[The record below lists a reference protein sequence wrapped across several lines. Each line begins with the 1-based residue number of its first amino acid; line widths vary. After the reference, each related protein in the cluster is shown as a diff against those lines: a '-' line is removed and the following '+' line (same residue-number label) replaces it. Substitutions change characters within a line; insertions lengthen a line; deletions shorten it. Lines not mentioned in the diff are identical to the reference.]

1 MRLAAVRQT
10 IIVALL
16 AALLAPLVQAHDNTP
31 YIELGVGRSVGSGDL
46 NHAGVNAVGTPNYN
60 VDYATMTGFAVG
72 YQLTNGLRLELDFRD
87 RDLDIGG
94 VRSVATRPQSAFTA
108 APEEEF
114 NAGGTTN
121 SRTRMLNIAYVGKL
135 TKKRW
140 TGYVKAGAGEAKNR
154 VQALIDV
161 QPTYGLLGDSPVEYS
176 EGSNRE
182 FAWSAGAGV
191 HFHLRDRIEL
201 GIDYQYSNLGDA
213 DTEFS
218 VLGDRLSHDRLAV
231 HELSARIRFN
241 F

>member
-1 MRLAAVRQT
+1 MRPLLFTVLTPILVAV
-10 IIVALL
+10 LSS
-16 AALLAPLVQAHDNTP
+16 PSSAHENTP
-31 YIELGVGRSVGSGDL
+31 YLEVGIGRSVGSGDL
-46 NHAGVNAVGTPNYN
+46 NHGGVNAVGTPNYA
-60 VDYATMTGFAVG
+60 VDYATVVGFAIG
-72 YQLTNGLRLELDFRD
+72 YQLTNGLRIELDFRD

-94 VRSVATRPQSAFTA
+94 IRNVPTRPQSAFIG

-161 QPTYGLLGDSPVEYS
+161 QPTYGQLGEQPQEYA

-191 HFHLRDRIEL
+191 HFHLRDSIEL

-213 DTEFS
+213 DSEFS
-218 VLGDRLSHDRLAV
+218 ALGDRLEHDRLAV
-231 HELSARIRFN
+231 HELSARIRYSF
-241 F
+241 

>member
-1 MRLAAVRQT
+1 MRPALITASFFSLLTVLSPFTAA
-10 IIVALL
+10 
-16 AALLAPLVQAHDNTP
+16 HENTP
-31 YIELGVGRSVGSGDL
+31 YIELGVGRSVASGDL
-46 NHAGVNAVGTPNYN
+46 HHAGLNSAGTPNYGVN
-60 VDYATMTGFAVG
+60 YATAVGFAIG
-72 YQLTNGLRLELDFRD
+72 YQLTNGLRLEVDFRD
-87 RDLDIGG
+87 RDIDVGG
-94 VRSVATRPQSAFTA
+94 LRNVATRPQSAFIG

-154 VQALIDV
+154 AQATIDV
-161 QPTYGLLGDSPVEYS
+161 QPTFGLLGEPALEYA

-191 HFHLRDRIEL
+191 MFHLRDRIEL

-213 DTEFS
+213 DSEAS
-218 VLGDRLSHDRLAV
+218 IQGDNLEHDRLAV
-231 HELSARIRFN
+231 HELTARIRYN